1 MGNCISYF
9 FKENSDSLNA
19 YLIQDVYCPRCRRRY
34 MSNYDYNKHIVSCNE
49 SYGDM

>member
-9 FKENSDSLNA
+9 FKEKSDSLNA